1 VRCARDVVGAEL
13 VVEDRNGSTRLVHD
27 ATETEAAAVP
37 IGIDVEDFERI
48 ARLPEVASRARRLR
62 DVHGNCR
69 ILFSADRLDYTKG
82 IKERLQV
89 FERFLASQP
98 ESARRVVMIQ
108 IVVPSRHQ
116 VEEYRVMKR
125 EIDREV
131 GRINGEHGRDGWVPV
146 HYRYQ
151 ALERDEL
158 VAHYLAADVAL
169 VTPLRDGMNLVAA
182 EFAASR
188 VDEDGVLVVSE
199 FAGIAERSPG
209 AILVNP
215 YDLERSVAAI
225 AKGLNMDPAER
236 KSRMIKLR
244 ERVRSNPASR
254 WAARCLGPAELRARG
269 WALGSNSSADEAV
282 ADVARAVNP

>member
-1 VRCARDVVGAEL
+1 VGAEL
-13 VVEDRNGSTRLVHD
+13 ISDDRDGSTRLLHAAV
-27 ATETEAAAVP
+27 ETEAAAVP
-37 IGIDVEDFERI
+37 IGIDVDDFERI

-62 DVHGNCR
+62 ADHGGRR

-82 IKERLQV
+82 IIERFHVL
-89 FERFLASQP
+89 ERFLASRP
-98 ESARRVVMIQ
+98 HAGGRIVLIQ
-108 IVVPSRHQ
+108 VVVPSRHQ

-131 GRINGEHGRDGWVPV
+131 GRINGEHGREGWVPI

-188 VDEDGVLVVSE
+188 VDEDGILVVSE

-215 YDLERSVAAI
+215 YDVERCVAAI
-225 AKGLNMDPAER
+225 GSGLDMDPVER
-236 KSRMIKLR
+236 RDRMNRLR

-254 WAARCLGPAELRARG
+254 WAARCLGPPELRARG
-269 WALGSNSSADEAV
+269 WALGSRSVSSDEL
-282 ADVARAVNP
+282 ADVEPMVRP